1 MSQQLLYAEI
11 YRKNAAAPNR
21 TAHFVRAWAVEMHI
35 NMSQEPLYMEIYR
48 KSAYQVRKVVFFGLK
63 TQDPVNPSDS
73 EERSH
78 QAWFWLL
85 PMAHGS
91 NARPAN
97 PIIPE
102 P

>member
-1 MSQQLLYAEI
+1 MSQQPLYADI

-21 TAHFVRAWAVEMHI
+21 AADCVRACAVEMHI
-35 NMSQEPLYMEIYR
+35 NMSQEPLHMEIYR
-48 KSAYQVRKVVFFGLK
+48 KSAYQVRKVFFGLK

>member
-21 TAHFVRAWAVEMHI
+21 AAHFVRACAVEMHI
-35 NMSQEPLYMEIYR
+35 NMSQEPLHMEIYR
-48 KSAYQVRKVVFFGLK
+48 KSAYQVRKVFCGLK